1 LAVTTDPVVVAD
13 GGRGLGEGQSDRSK
27 ERELQEA
34 KAELLRLQEEAR
46 RGELASRD
54 VQDHTARMK
63 TEISDLRQKSN
74 SHAMEKLELQ
84 RTELVQMKQ
93 VCVGHTDR
101 AVESVR
107 SIPYSWLV
115 SLVQSKR
122 R

>member
-1 LAVTTDPVVVAD
+1 MVTHGKRV
-13 GGRGLGEGQSDRSK
+13 RWEGKSDRSK

-54 VQDHTARMK
+54 VQGHTSKLK

-93 VCVGHTDR
+93 VWVGHTER
-101 AVESVR
+101 AV
-107 SIPYSWLV
+107 
-115 SLVQSKR
+115 
-122 R
+122 